1 MIKFES
7 AFRLLLAVV
16 IVSQV
21 FVNAQTQT
29 EAQKSQPN
37 SRLKSS
43 PKATV
48 KKHTLPVRSNETT
61 KADPVP
67 VSNASSPSPA
77 PARSSEVATYE
88 PTQTYRVGIGDILD
102 VRVKDTTTNQSTL
115 FTVSGNGLLE
125 YPVLNQPLKVSGL
138 TIEEIGEKLK
148 GELKRLALNEAPEVL
163 ISIREYNSHTI
174 LISGLVRQPGTKV
187 LRREAIP
194 LYVLLAEAQPLPEAG
209 CATVMAHETG
219 KPAIV
224 DLSDPQAIALL
235 VRPADVINV
244 QPSPDKFFYI
254 AGDVKA
260 PGEKPFRSGLKL
272 TQAILVAGGLTR
284 KSKAIEL
291 AREGANGLLGLTRY
305 KLENI
310 NSGKQP
316 DPLVQAGD
324 RITVTH

>member
-1 MIKFES
+1 MIRFES
-7 AFRLLLAVV
+7 KFRLLLAVV
-16 IVSQV
+16 IVSQI

-29 EAQKSQPN
+29 EVQKSQTN

-43 PKATV
+43 PKAAV
-48 KKHTLPVRSNETT
+48 KKPTVPVRSNETT
-61 KADPVP
+61 KADPVS
-67 VSNASSPSPA
+67 VSNASSPSSA
-77 PARSSEVATYE
+77 PAKSSEVATYD

-102 VRVKDTTTNQSTL
+102 VRVNETSTKQSTL
-115 FTVSGNGLLE
+115 FTVSANGLLE
-125 YPVLNQPLKVSGL
+125 YPVLSQPLKVSGL
-138 TIEEIGEKLK
+138 TIEEIGEKLES
-148 GELKRLALNEAPEVL
+148 ELKRLALIEAPGVL

-174 LISGLVRQPGTKV
+174 LISGLVKQPGTKV

-209 CATVMAHETG
+209 CATVIAHETG
-219 KPAIV
+219 KPVTV

-244 QPSPDKFFYI
+244 LPSPNKFFYI

-291 AREGANGLLGLTRY
+291 AREGANGLLALTHY

>member
-1 MIKFES
+1 MIKLES
-7 AFRLLLAVV
+7 AFRLLLAIA

-29 EAQKSQPN
+29 ESQKSQSV

-43 PKATV
+43 PKAIG
-48 KKHTLPVRSNETT
+48 KKHTVPVRSNEST

-67 VSNASSPSPA
+67 VANATSPSPP
-77 PARSSEVATYE
+77 PARSSEVATFE
-88 PTQTYRVGIGDILD
+88 PTQIYRVGIGDILD
-102 VRVKDTTTNQSTL
+102 VRVKDTSTNQSTL
-115 FTVSGNGLLE
+115 FTVSANGLLE
-125 YPVLNQPLKVSGL
+125 YPMLNQPLKVAGL

-148 GELKRLALNEAPEVL
+148 SELKRLALNETPEIL

-174 LISGLVRQPGTKV
+174 LISGLVKQPGTKV

-209 CATVMAHETG
+209 CAVVIAHETG
-219 KPAIV
+219 KPVTV

-235 VRPADVINV
+235 VRPSDVINV
-244 QPSPDKFFYI
+244 QPSPNKFFYI

-291 AREGANGLLGLTRY
+291 AREEENGLLGLTRY

-316 DPLVQAGD
+316 DPLVQPGD